1 MRKYLIIVL
10 MVGSCYC
17 QNLYHIYTKDG
28 PKYKTRNISQITD
41 STIFLNFHNI
51 SIPVEKINKLLIISP
66 YEEGSL
72 FSIGCMSALII
83 IGASYALTPPTNIGN
98 ANLNL
103 FLDLIGRI
111 GVAVVLAP
119 PTTFGMF
126 LINQVSR
133 IKVMDMNDWSIK
145 QKINYIKQLQFEKVY
160 NPTLLKD

>member
-1 MRKYLIIVL
+1 
-10 MVGSCYC
+10 
-17 QNLYHIYTKDG
+17 
-28 PKYKTRNISQITD
+28 
-41 STIFLNFHNI
+41 
-51 SIPVEKINKLLIISP
+51 
-66 YEEGSL
+66 
-72 FSIGCMSALII
+72 MSALII